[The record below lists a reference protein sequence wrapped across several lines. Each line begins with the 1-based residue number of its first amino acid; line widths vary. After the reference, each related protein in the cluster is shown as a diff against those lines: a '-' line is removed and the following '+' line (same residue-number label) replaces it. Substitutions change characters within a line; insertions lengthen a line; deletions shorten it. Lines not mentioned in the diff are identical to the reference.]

1 LRVSSYVLREAH
13 SSKLVA
19 RNLKKE
25 MKKKILI
32 LPGDGIGKEVTAE
45 GKKVLDVIAQKFG
58 HQFEYDTALI
68 GHDAIEATGNSLP
81 DETLTK
87 LKNSDAVLFGA
98 VGHPKY
104 DNDPTLKVR
113 PEQGLLKMR
122 KELGLYAN
130 LRPIKLFDELLE
142 ASSIKPEI
150 LKGSDILFFRELT
163 GDVYFGEKGRKDDG
177 ATAYDLMIYQR
188 YEVERIAH
196 KAFQAARTRNKKVTS
211 VDKAN
216 VLESSRLWRETVQQI
231 GKQYP
236 DVQLEHQFVDATAMK
251 LIQNPRSFDVV
262 LTANLFGDILTDEAS
277 QIAGSM
283 GMLASASVG
292 DTVGLYEPIH
302 GSAHDITGKGIAN
315 PLASILS
322 AALMLDI
329 SFNLKQESEAI
340 INAVS
345 QTLKEGYRTKDIST
359 SSTPNEKLLSTQQ
372 MGDKIVAQIQ
382 KVVSH

>member
-1 LRVSSYVLREAH
+1 
-13 SSKLVA
+13 
-19 RNLKKE
+19 
-25 MKKKILI
+25 MKKKIVI
-32 LPGDGIGKEVTAE
+32 LPGDGIGKEVTTE
-45 GKKVLDVIAQKFG
+45 GKKVLDKIAELFD
-58 HQFEYDTALI
+58 HQFEYDSAII
-68 GHDAIEATGNSLP
+68 GHDAIEATGNPLP

-87 LKNSDAVLFGA
+87 LKNCDAILFGA

-163 GDVYFGEKGRKDDG
+163 GDVYFGEKGRKDEG
-177 ATAYDLMIYQR
+177 KTAFDLMIYQK
-188 YEVERIAH
+188 YEIERIAH
-196 KAFQAARTRNKKVTS
+196 KAFQAARTRKKKVTS

-216 VLESSRLWRETVQQI
+216 VLESSRLWREVVNEVS
-231 GKQYP
+231 KQYP
-236 DVQLEHQFVDATAMK
+236 DVTLEHQFIDAAAMK
-251 LIQNPRSFDVV
+251 LIQNPKSFDVV
-262 LTANLFGDILTDEAS
+262 LTGNLFGDILTDEAS

-292 DTVGLYEPIH
+292 DKVGLYEPIH

-322 AALMLDI
+322 AALLLDI
-329 SFNLKQESEAI
+329 SLGLKEESETVI
-340 INAVS
+340 KAVEA
-345 QTLKEGYRTKDIST
+345 TLKAGYRTSDIADPNTSKDKVL
-359 SSTPNEKLLSTQQ
+359 NTQQ
-372 MGDKIVAQIQ
+372 MGEQIVNQLQ
-382 KVVSH
+382 KVGSRQLAVGSNQYSNS

>member
-1 LRVSSYVLREAH
+1 MLVVASSNQQLPTNNF
-13 SSKLVA
+13 VA
-19 RNLKKE
+19 
-25 MKKKILI
+25 MKKKIVI

-45 GKKVLDVIAQKFG
+45 GKKVLKKIAELFG
-58 HQFEYDTALI
+58 HEFEFDEATI
-68 GHDAIEATGNSLP
+68 GHDAIEATGNPLP
-81 DETLTK
+81 DETLAK
-87 LKNSDAVLFGA
+87 LKNCDAILFGA

-104 DNDPTLKVR
+104 DSDPTLKVR

-142 ASSIKPEI
+142 ASSIKADI

-177 ATAYDLMIYQR
+177 NTAYDWMIYQK

-196 KAFQAARTRNKKVTS
+196 KAFQAARTRKKKVTS

-216 VLESSRLWRETVQQI
+216 VLESSRLWRQVVTEVA
-231 GKQYP
+231 KDYP
-236 DVQLEHQFVDATAMK
+236 DVQLEHQFIDSAAMK

-262 LTANLFGDILTDEAS
+262 LTGNLFGDILTDEAS

-292 DTVGLYEPIH
+292 DSVGLYEPIH

-322 AALMLDI
+322 VALMLDI
-329 SFNLKQESEAI
+329 SFGLNEESNCI
-340 INAVS
+340 IKAVE
-345 QTLKEGYRTKDIST
+345 QTLKAGYRTSDIADASTPKDKILNT
-359 SSTPNEKLLSTQQ
+359 SSMGNLIVNE
-372 MGDKIVAQIQ
+372 IE
-382 KVVSH
+382 KVGSYSNS

>member
-1 LRVSSYVLREAH
+1 
-13 SSKLVA
+13 
-19 RNLKKE
+19 
-25 MKKKILI
+25 MKKKIVI

-45 GKKVLDVIAQKFG
+45 GKKVLEKISEVFG
-58 HQFEYDTALI
+58 HEFSFDEAQI
-68 GHDAIEATGNSLP
+68 GHDAIEASGNPLP
-81 DETLTK
+81 DETLAK
-87 LKNSDAVLFGA
+87 LKNCDAILFGA

-177 ATAYDLMIYQR
+177 KTAYDLMIYQK
-188 YEVERIAH
+188 YEIERIAH
-196 KAFQAARTRNKKVTS
+196 KAFKSAQTRGKKVTS

-216 VLESSRLWRETVQQI
+216 VLESSRLWREVVNEVS
-231 GKQYP
+231 KQYP
-236 DVQLEHQFVDATAMK
+236 DVKLEHQFIDAAAMK
-251 LIQNPRSFDVV
+251 LIQNPKSFDVV
-262 LTANLFGDILTDEAS
+262 LTGNLFGDILTDEAS

-283 GMLASASVG
+283 GMLASASIG

-322 AALMLDI
+322 VALMLDI
-329 SFNLKQESEAI
+329 SFALKAEAE
-340 INAVS
+340 AVIS
-345 QTLKEGYRTKDIST
+345 AVEQTLKEGWRTTDIADAK
-359 SSTPNEKLLSTQQ
+359 TPKEKILNTQAMGNVIVKQLSLVP
-372 MGDKIVAQIQ
+372 VA
-382 KVVSH
+382 

>member
-1 LRVSSYVLREAH
+1 
-13 SSKLVA
+13 
-19 RNLKKE
+19 
-25 MKKKILI
+25 MKKKIVI

-45 GKKVLDVIAQKFG
+45 GKKVLEVIAEIFG
-58 HQFEYDTALI
+58 HEFSFEEGLI
-68 GHDAIEATGNSLP
+68 GHEAINATGNSLP
-81 DETLTK
+81 EETLSK
-87 LKNSDAVLFGA
+87 LKNCDAILFGA

-130 LRPIKLFDELLE
+130 LRPIKLFDELLS

-150 LKGSDILFFRELT
+150 LKGSNILFFRELT
-163 GDVYFGEKGRKDDG
+163 GDVYFGEKGRKDEG
-177 ATAYDLMIYQR
+177 ATAFDLMIYQR
-188 YEVERIAH
+188 YEIERIAH
-196 KAFQAARTRNKKVTS
+196 KAFKAAQTRKKKVTS

-216 VLESSRLWRETVQQI
+216 VLESSRLWRETVQQV

-236 DVQLEHQFVDATAMK
+236 DIQLEHLFVDTAAMK

-262 LTANLFGDILTDEAS
+262 LTGNLFGDILTDEAS

-283 GMLASASVG
+283 GMLASASIG
-292 DTVGLYEPIH
+292 DSVGLYEPIH

-322 AALMLDI
+322 VALMLDI
-329 SFNLKQESEAI
+329 SFGMKKESEVI
-340 INAVS
+340 IKAVE
-345 QTLKEGYRTKDIST
+345 QTLKEGFRTADIADERTLSNKILKTAEMGNKVAKQLRDKLALDST
-359 SSTPNEKLLSTQQ
+359 VLQTASYNASIS
-372 MGDKIVAQIQ
+372 
-382 KVVSH
+382 

>member
-1 LRVSSYVLREAH
+1 
-13 SSKLVA
+13 
-19 RNLKKE
+19 
-25 MKKKILI
+25 MKKKIVI
-32 LPGDGIGKEVTAE
+32 LPGDGIGKEVTTE
-45 GKKVLDVIAQKFG
+45 GKKVLDKIAELFG
-58 HQFEYDTALI
+58 HQLEFDSAII
-68 GHDAIEATGNSLP
+68 GHDAIETTGNPLP

-87 LKNSDAVLFGA
+87 LKNCDAILFGA

-130 LRPIKLFDELLE
+130 LRPIKLFDELLG

-163 GDVYFGEKGRKDDG
+163 GDVYFGEKGRKDEG
-177 ATAYDLMIYQR
+177 KTAYDLMIYHK

-196 KAFQAARTRNKKVTS
+196 KAFQAARTRKKKVTS

-216 VLESSRLWRETVQQI
+216 VLESSRLWREVVNEVS
-231 GKQYP
+231 KQYP
-236 DVQLEHQFVDATAMK
+236 DVTLEHQFIDAAAMK
-251 LIQNPRSFDVV
+251 LIQNPKSFDVV
-262 LTANLFGDILTDEAS
+262 LTGNLFGDILTDEAS

-292 DTVGLYEPIH
+292 DKVGLYEPIH

-322 AALMLDI
+322 VALMLDI
-329 SFNLKQESEAI
+329 SFGLKEEADTVIKAVEATLKQ
-340 INAVS
+340 
-345 QTLKEGYRTKDIST
+345 GYRTKDISDATTAKENILNTQKMGSQIINELEKVASYRLPVT
-359 SSTPNEKLLSTQQ
+359 S
-372 MGDKIVAQIQ
+372 DR
-382 KVVSH
+382 

>member
-1 LRVSSYVLREAH
+1 ME
-13 SSKLVA
+13 
-19 RNLKKE
+19 
-25 MKKKILI
+25 KKITI

-45 GKKVLDVIAQKFG
+45 GKKVLEKIAELFG
-58 HQFEYDTALI
+58 HEFEFDEASI
-68 GHDAIEATGNSLP
+68 GHDAIEATGNPLP
-81 DETLTK
+81 DETLAK
-87 LKNSDAVLFGA
+87 LKKCDAILFGA

-142 ASSIKPEI
+142 ASSIKAEI
-150 LKGSDILFFRELT
+150 LRGSDILFFRELT
-163 GDVYFGEKGRKDDG
+163 GDVYFGEKGRRDDG
-177 ATAYDLMIYQR
+177 NTAYDLMIYQK

-196 KAFQAARTRNKKVTS
+196 KAFQSARTRKKKVTS

-216 VLESSRLWRETVQQI
+216 VLESSRLWRQVVTEVA
-231 GKQYP
+231 KAYP
-236 DVQLEHQFVDATAMK
+236 DVQLEHQFIDSAAMK

-262 LTANLFGDILTDEAS
+262 LTGNLFGDILTDEAS

-292 DTVGLYEPIH
+292 DSVGLYEPIH

-322 AALMLDI
+322 VALMLDI
-329 SFNLKQESEAI
+329 SFGMKEESDTI
-340 INAVS
+340 IKSVE
-345 QTLKEGYRTKDIST
+345 QTLKAGYRTSDIADSRTDKFKILNT
-359 SSTPNEKLLSTQQ
+359 SNMGSFIVGQLDKVLNTLS
-372 MGDKIVAQIQ
+372 V
-382 KVVSH
+382 

>member
-1 LRVSSYVLREAH
+1 
-13 SSKLVA
+13 
-19 RNLKKE
+19 
-25 MKKKILI
+25 MKKKIVI

-45 GKKVLDVIAQKFG
+45 GKKVLETIASLFD
-58 HQFEYDTALI
+58 HELEFDEATI
-68 GHDAIEATGNSLP
+68 GHDAIEATGNALP
-81 DETLTK
+81 DESLAK
-87 LKNSDAVLFGA
+87 LKNCDAILFGA
-98 VGHPKY
+98 VGHPNY

-130 LRPIKLFDELLE
+130 LRPIKLFDELLG

-163 GDVYFGEKGRKDDG
+163 GDVYFGEKGRRDDG
-177 ATAYDLMIYQR
+177 NTAYDLMIYQR

-196 KAFQAARTRNKKVTS
+196 KAFQAARTRKRKVTS

-216 VLESSRLWRETVQQI
+216 VLESSRLWRETVQEI
-231 GKQYP
+231 GKQYS
-236 DVQLEHQFVDATAMK
+236 DVQLDHQFVDSAAMK

-262 LTANLFGDILTDEAS
+262 LTGNLFGDILTDEAS

-283 GMLASASVG
+283 GMLASASIG
-292 DTVGLYEPIH
+292 DSVGLYEPIH

-322 AALMLDI
+322 VALLLDI
-329 SFNLKQESEAI
+329 SFGWKEESEAVI
-340 INAVS
+340 KAVE
-345 QTLKEGYRTKDIST
+345 QTLKQGYRTVDIADQT
-359 SSTPNEKLLSTQQ
+359 TAKEKILNTQQ
-372 MGDKIVAQIQ
+372 VGNLVIQQLEKVSKEVARI
-382 KVVSH
+382 

>member
-1 LRVSSYVLREAH
+1 M
-13 SSKLVA
+13 
-19 RNLKKE
+19 N
-25 MKKKILI
+25 KKIVI
-32 LPGDGIGKEVTAE
+32 LPGDGIGKEVTTE
-45 GKKVLDVIAQKFG
+45 GKKVLEKIAELFD
-58 HQFEYDTALI
+58 HRFEFDSAII
-68 GHDAIEATGNSLP
+68 GHDAIEATGNPLP
-81 DETLTK
+81 DETLSK
-87 LKNSDAVLFGA
+87 LKNCDAILFGA

-163 GDVYFGEKGRKDDG
+163 GDVYFGEKGRKDEG
-177 ATAYDLMIYQR
+177 KTAYDLMIYQK

-196 KAFQAARTRNKKVTS
+196 KAFQAARTRKKKVTS

-216 VLESSRLWRETVQQI
+216 VLESSRLWREVVNEVS
-231 GKQYP
+231 KQYP
-236 DVQLEHQFVDATAMK
+236 DVTLEHQFIDAAAMK
-251 LIQNPRSFDVV
+251 LIQNPKSFDVV
-262 LTANLFGDILTDEAS
+262 VTGNLFGDILTDEAS

-292 DTVGLYEPIH
+292 DQVGLYEPIH

-329 SFNLKQESEAI
+329 SFGLKQESEAVI
-340 INAVS
+340 KAVEA
-345 QTLKEGYRTKDIST
+345 TLKNGYRTADIADSKTPKDKVLDT
-359 SSTPNEKLLSTQQ
+359 SS
-372 MGDKIVAQIQ
+372 MGKQVLAQLKIVGSRQIA
-382 KVVSH
+382 VGSNSNS

>member
-1 LRVSSYVLREAH
+1 MH
-13 SSKLVA
+13 
-19 RNLKKE
+19 
-25 MKKKILI
+25 KKILI

-45 GKKVLDVIAQKFG
+45 GKRVLDKIAALFG
-58 HQFEYDTALI
+58 HTFDYDTAII
-68 GHDAIEATGNSLP
+68 GHDAIEATGDALP
-81 DETLTK
+81 AETLTK
-87 LKNSDAVLFGA
+87 LKASDAVLFGA

-130 LRPIKLFDELLE
+130 LRPIKLFDELLG
-142 ASSIKPEI
+142 ASSIRPEI

-163 GDVYFGEKGRKDDG
+163 GDVYFGEKGRKDEG
-177 ATAYDLMIYQR
+177 NTAFDLMIYQR

-196 KAFQAARTRNKKVTS
+196 KAFQAARTRRKKVMS

-216 VLESSRLWRETVQQI
+216 VLESSRLWRETVNI
-231 GKQYP
+231 VAKQYP
-236 DVQLEHQFVDATAMK
+236 DVQLEHQFVDSAAML
-251 LIQNPRSFDVV
+251 LIKNPRNFDVV
-262 LTANLFGDILTDEAS
+262 LTGNLFGDILTDEAS

-292 DTVGLYEPIH
+292 DKIGLYEPIH

-322 AALMLDI
+322 AALLLDI
-329 SFNLKQESEAI
+329 SFGLTNEANAVIKAVEVTLKQ
-340 INAVS
+340 
-345 QTLKEGYRTKDIST
+345 GFRTADIADSA
-359 SSTPNEKLLSTQQ
+359 TPKEKLLNTQA
-372 MGDKIVAQIQ
+372 MGQ
-382 KVVSH
+382 KVVDHLVK

>member
-1 LRVSSYVLREAH
+1 
-13 SSKLVA
+13 
-19 RNLKKE
+19 
-25 MKKKILI
+25 MKKKIVI
-32 LPGDGIGKEVTAE
+32 LPGDGIGKEVTNE
-45 GKKVLDVIAQKFG
+45 GKKVLTKIAQ
-58 HQFEYDTALI
+58 HFEHTFEFEEASI
-68 GHDAIEATGNSLP
+68 GHDAIEASGNPLP
-81 DETLTK
+81 DETLHK
-87 LKNSDAVLFGA
+87 LKNCDAILFGA

-130 LRPIKLFDELLE
+130 LRPIKLFDELLS
-142 ASSIKPEI
+142 ASSIKPEV

-163 GDVYFGEKGRKDDG
+163 GDVYFGEKGRKDEG
-177 ATAYDLMIYQR
+177 NTAFDLMIYQR

-196 KAFQAARTRNKKVTS
+196 KAFQAARTRRKKVTS

-216 VLESSRLWRETVQQI
+216 VLESSRLWRETVQQV
-231 GKQYP
+231 GKEYP
-236 DVQLEHQFVDATAMK
+236 DVQLEHQFVDAAAMK

-262 LTANLFGDILTDEAS
+262 VTGNLFGDILTDEAS

-292 DTVGLYEPIH
+292 DKVGLYEPIH

-322 AALMLDI
+322 AALLLDI
-329 SFNLKQESEAI
+329 SFGLKSESEAVI
-340 INAVS
+340 KAVE
-345 QTLKEGYRTKDIST
+345 QTLKAGFRTADIADST
-359 SSTPNEKLLSTQQ
+359 TPKEKILNTSQ
-372 MGDKIVAQIQ
+372 MGQRVADQLAQ
-382 KVVSH
+382 VKSTTAAFVATNA